1 MEQVKKF
8 TFDVGWVLISS
19 GVTLLIGFLLRIV
32 LARWLGAADLGLYQM
47 VITVQGIAMLIA
59 TLGIPMA
66 LTKYVAECK
75 DNKGKLSQTTTSGI
89 ISSVIFGIVTGILLY
104 ALSGVLANVFHMP
117 ELAHLLKI
125 LAFALPFTSLLEAL
139 LGLFNGL
146 REMKTFA
153 YLMILRS
160 LLMILFIIAF
170 VRLGF
175 GIEGV
180 VFGLVLAIVGA
191 CIGGLYLSRKLLR
204 LNLQNLSQNS
214 KRLVSFGSQ
223 LFGANAVSLIANQA
237 DIILIGYFLAAKD
250 VGYYSVAV
258 SLSMLFLIIP
268 QAIQRITY
276 PATSEYWSQNNHQAL
291 QTMID
296 KSMKYSACILLPLG
310 LGVGFFSK
318 EIITTIFGGE
328 FIYAVLPLCVLLIAR
343 VILGS
348 TIYPIGASF
357 SGVGRPEIALKL
369 GAISAGTNIGLNIL
383 LIPRFGIVGAAIAT
397 TASSLLGTII
407 FLALMPRILKVK
419 IDFKWYAWTM
429 GLACTAVILFLV
441 GSNLV
446 SYYVA
451 GGVILCA
458 YTALLFTFFLTKED
472 KRTLRS
478 LACSLIPGR

>member
-47 VITVQGIAMLIA
+47 VITVQGIATLIA

-66 LTKYVAECK
+66 LTKYVAEHK
-75 DNKGKLSQTTTSGI
+75 DNKDKLSQTTTSGI
-89 ISSVIFGIVTGILLY
+89 ISSAIFGIVTGILLY
-104 ALSGVLANVFHMP
+104 ALSGVLAGIFNMP
-117 ELAHLLKI
+117 ELAYLLKI

-175 GIEGV
+175 GVEGA

-204 LNLQNLSQNS
+204 PNLLNLSQNS

-223 LFGANAVSLIANQA
+223 VFGANAVSLIANQA

-318 EIITTIFGGE
+318 EIVTVIFGGE
-328 FIYAVLPLCVLLIAR
+328 FIYAVLPLCILLIAR
-343 VILGS
+343 VITGS

-357 SGVGRPEIALKL
+357 SGVGRPDLALKL

-397 TASSLLGTII
+397 TASLLLGTII

-446 SYYVA
+446 SHYVA

-458 YTALLFTFFLTKED
+458 YTASLFTFFLTKED
-472 KRTLRS
+472 KSTLRS
-478 LACSLIPGR
+478 LAYSLIPGR